1 MFKEIFTLLNSQ
13 DWYNT
18 SPEIEILKGW
28 YEKPKD
34 LNDKINKLKRK
45 YKFKK

>member
-1 MFKEIFTLLNSQ
+1 MFREILKNLNSQ

-28 YEKPKD
+28 YEKPKS
-34 LNDKINKLKRK
+34 LGDKIDKLKRK
-45 YKFKK
+45 YKYKK